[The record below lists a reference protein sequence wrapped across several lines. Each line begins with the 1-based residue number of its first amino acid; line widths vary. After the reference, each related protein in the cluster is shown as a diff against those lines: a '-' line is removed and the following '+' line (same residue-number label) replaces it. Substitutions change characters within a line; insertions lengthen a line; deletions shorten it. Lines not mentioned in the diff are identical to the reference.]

1 MVRLYSRGVSPLHQL
16 RDEMD
21 RWLEGIPHETPR
33 FTFGGS
39 PSVFPAI
46 NVWED
51 DTSLLLE
58 AELPGMKVD
67 DLNITVVGDQLTLQG
82 ERKFDDTDDVT
93 VHQSER
99 TNGSFTRT
107 LTLPAEVDVDQVEA
121 TLTDGVLQ
129 LRLPKAA
136 ATLPHKIDVKTG

>member
-16 RDEMD
+16 RDEMN
-21 RWLEGIPHETPR
+21 RWLEGIQHETPR

-51 DTSLLLE
+51 DKSLLLE

-67 DLNITVVGDQLTLQG
+67 DLNITAVGDQLTLKG
-82 ERKFDDTDDVT
+82 ERKLDESDDVT
-93 VHQSER
+93 VHQCER
-99 TNGSFTRT
+99 AGGSFTRT
-107 LTLPAEVDVDQVEA
+107 LTLPAEVNVDQVEA
-121 TLTDGVLQ
+121 TLIDGVLR

-136 ATLPHKIDVKTG
+136 TTSPHKIDVKTG